1 MPDAISPAPPRST
14 PRGRLSEPLV
24 VLGTY
29 FLLTGLSAIGYL
41 LRPDRRDL
49 ILTDRVLWG
58 GLAVEVLFMVA
69 FVPWL
74 VRRGWNL
81 ARITH
86 TFTPRDLLRSVP
98 LLVYFYLAYF
108 GSFFVFSAIDPVGAR
123 QMADDRQVGD
133 VSAGVVLLISLLN
146 PVFEEFLLLAY
157 TFNAFEHRIS
167 WLPWAISLTLRVGSH
182 AYQGMGALVSIL
194 PLGIVLTA
202 YYVGTRRI
210 WPVVIAHAA
219 LDLVGLAW
227 PS

>member
-1 MPDAISPAPPRST
+1 MPDVIPPSLPGSAPRA
-14 PRGRLSEPLV
+14 RLPEPVV

-29 FLLTGLSAIGYL
+29 FLLTGVSAIGYL

-58 GLAVEVLFMVA
+58 SAAVEVLFMLV

-81 ARITH
+81 ARITQR
-86 TFTPRDLLRSVP
+86 FSPRDLLRSVP

-108 GSFFVFSAIDPVGAR
+108 GSFFAFSAIDPAGAR

-133 VSAGVVLLISLLN
+133 VSAAVVLLVSSLN
-146 PVFEEFLLLAY
+146 PVFEEFLLLGY
-157 TFNAFEHRIS
+157 TFNALEQQTS
-167 WLPWAISLTLRVGSH
+167 WLPWAISLSLRVGSH
-182 AYQGMGALVSIL
+182 AYQGKGALVSIL
-194 PLGIVLTA
+194 PLGVVLTA
-202 YYVGTRRI
+202 YYAGTRRI

-219 LDLVGLAW
+219 LDFFGLMR
-227 PS
+227 PT